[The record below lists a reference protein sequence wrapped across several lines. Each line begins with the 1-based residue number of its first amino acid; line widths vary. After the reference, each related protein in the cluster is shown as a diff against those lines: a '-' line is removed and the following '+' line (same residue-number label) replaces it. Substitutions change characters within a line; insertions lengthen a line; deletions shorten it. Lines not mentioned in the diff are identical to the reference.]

1 MKLLAILEYNKG
13 KYSIDYSD
21 QIVSYTTTIEKESNG
36 IENLIFILIIYKI
49 ETRKEKCKY

>member
-1 MKLLAILEYNKG
+1 M
-13 KYSIDYSD
+13 DYSD